1 MTNIEILLSD
11 EYKIND
17 RLVIKQP
24 TLREVIK
31 FGENRYFSLVGRLTA
46 YPSDMMSELFDIGI
60 DYENISDFDMFIFM
74 CKTIPV
80 SESSI
85 LFGDLDLSSM
95 ELVPSDIGEPMLL
108 DSKSGIRIDRSI
120 HNRIFKYLVE
130 VHGIEKDHKRA
141 GNAHTKRV
149 LIELDREEKA
159 LAQKK
164 EYTSSLGN
172 LISSM
177 VNIDGFKYNYQ
188 TVQDIT
194 LYQLMDAVH
203 RVQIIKSSLALLQGS
218 YSGMIDTSKIN
229 KEHFNWLRDIKLN

>member
-1 MTNIEILLSD
+1 MNDVKILFGESYD
-11 EYKIND
+11 IND
-17 RLVIKQP
+17 KLKIKQP
-24 TLREVIK
+24 TLREIIK
-31 FGENRYFSLVGRLTA
+31 YGEREYFNLIGKLTA
-46 YPSDMMSELFDIGI
+46 YPADLMSELDTLGI

-85 LFGDLDLSSM
+85 LFGDLDLSNM
-95 ELVPSDIGEPMLL
+95 KIVPSDIGEPMLY
-108 DSKSGIRIDRSI
+108 DEKTNIRIDRSI

-141 GNAHTKRV
+141 GNAHTKKV

-159 LAQKK
+159 LAQNKK
-164 EYTSSLGN
+164 YTSSLGN

-177 VNIDGFKYNYQ
+177 VNVDGFKYNYQ
-188 TVQDIT
+188 TIQDLT
-194 LYQLMDAVH
+194 LCQLMDAVH